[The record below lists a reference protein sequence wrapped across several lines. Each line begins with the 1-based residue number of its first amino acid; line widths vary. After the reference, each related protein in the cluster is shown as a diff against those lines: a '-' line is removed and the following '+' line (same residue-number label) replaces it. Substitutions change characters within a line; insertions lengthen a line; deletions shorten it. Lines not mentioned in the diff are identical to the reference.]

1 MPRRVAPSRARG
13 LKRHHALNALT
24 HGEVA
29 PSRAR
34 GLKRGYVI
42 RPFYDFQV
50 APSRARGLK
59 LRWHRWMEPCAS
71 SRPHGRVD

>member
-34 GLKRGYVI
+34 GLERGYVI

-59 LRWHRWMEPCAS
+59 LIEPKDHFAGRL

>member
-1 MPRRVAPSRARG
+1 M
-13 LKRHHALNALT
+13 KRHHALNALT

-34 GLKRGYVI
+34 GLKHVENDGLDVI
-42 RPFYDFQV
+42 VCV

-59 LRWHRWMEPCAS
+59 LDHMFSLWEEGT

>member
-1 MPRRVAPSRARG
+1 M
-13 LKRHHALNALT
+13 KRHHALNALT

-34 GLKRGYVI
+34 GLKHVENDGLDVI
-42 RPFYDFQV
+42 VCV